1 MKKIIFPL
9 LACLALPTTIQANVD
24 PKVAEICMKAADFK
38 GCVESM
44 SGIKKNNS
52 SPKSEY
58 DKALVLLESGDSSGA
73 INAVNKYLE
82 KNTNSKEAYL
92 LRAIINSWDLDN
104 AKDAIKDVNKAIEI
118 DDQYADAYAVRGNI
132 LYWDLSSA
140 PSAKIDF
147 EKALAIA
154 PNNPYFNYAYAE
166 YLFDFAYVLIDKNKT
181 DLAINSANEAI
192 KYFEKSISN
201 EGNEENLI
209 IKRLF
214 PFGVKYDS
222 YAQIG
227 LAKFELYF
235 LYKENNQRKLAKET
249 LNSAIVDFSKS
260 IEIAPSQEE
269 TDQIDIN
276 FGFDYVDLG
285 ELHLYR
291 GNAYSWLDKTGKKA
305 CKDWKVSK
313 KYGNKY
319 AQKNVREWRC

>member
-44 SGIKKNNS
+44 SGMKKNNS

-235 LYKENNQRKLAKET
+235 LYKENKQRKLAKEI

-269 TDQIDIN
+269 TDQIDID

-285 ELHLYR
+285 ELHFYR
-291 GNAYSWLDKTGKKA
+291 GNAYSWLDKTGRKA
-305 CKDWKVSK
+305 CKDWKISK
-313 KYGNKY
+313 KYGNEDAKR
-319 AQKNVREWRC
+319 NVREWRC